1 MKRDFVSRRSFCLL
15 SGVSGIAGIAMLV
28 ASFSINPGLPGDA
41 SVPVLLEFARQH
53 YAEELWGAW
62 LQAVGPVFIVLFAFA
77 LVHLAGATQRIAGWM
92 TIFGATTLMTVSLI
106 EITFYISGMFA
117 VPEIMPAISIKLV
130 FAVQHLYF
138 MVAAPALFC
147 PLGIVLLCS
156 DVLPRIFGYFALL
169 LAIGFAAT
177 GAIFMLTLRLPDAVA
192 AAGAVQPV
200 WWLAAATTLMLRSK
214 RIGSGHPG
222 TSTSRET

>member
-1 MKRDFVSRRSFCLL
+1 MNRNFVSRRAFCVL
-15 SGVSGIAGIAMLV
+15 SGISGIAGVAMLI

-41 SVPVLLEFARQH
+41 PTPVLIEFARNH
-53 YAEELWGAW
+53 YAGELWGAW

-77 LVHLAGATQRIAGWM
+77 LVHLAGATHRIAGWM

-117 VPEIMPAISIKLV
+117 APEIMPAISIKLV

-147 PLGIVLLCS
+147 PLGIVLIGS
-156 DVLPRIFGYFALL
+156 NVLPRIFGYCALVVAL
-169 LAIGFAAT
+169 GFAAG

-200 WWLAAATTLMLRSK
+200 WWLAAAITLMVRSK
-214 RIGSGHPG
+214 KVGIGDSLD
-222 TSTSRET
+222 STG